1 MNFLFEAGNREDTA
15 GYNPSASL
23 LFAHQQLRE
32 AANQHYQNQI
42 LPPSLVQAAANNKN
56 HLHQQVLI
64 FRRVF
69 TLFAMQGFSDIL
81 EQWNNR

>member
-1 MNFLFEAGNREDTA
+1 MLGNRDDGG
-15 GYNPSASL
+15 GYSSPSASL

-56 HLHQQVLI
+56 HLHQQV
-64 FRRVF
+64 
-69 TLFAMQGFSDIL
+69 SDGCLLYYRHFIHF
-81 EQWNNR
+81 EVWQKSYVYYR